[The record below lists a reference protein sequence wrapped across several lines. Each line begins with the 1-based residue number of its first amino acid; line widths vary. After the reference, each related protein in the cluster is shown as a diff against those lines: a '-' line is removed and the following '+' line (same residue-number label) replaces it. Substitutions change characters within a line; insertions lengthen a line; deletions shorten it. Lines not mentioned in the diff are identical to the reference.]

1 MITRE
6 ELESIAPKETK
17 RYITDS
23 FVEKINLIAD
33 DEEEEFREAYK
44 NNVLGYAGILNNGNY
59 KLSDYMNAVKYVSYK
74 LMEMDNIDAYKFT
87 FPERYKLL
95 LEKYKD
101 FGTEEEIRNEKIS
114 PYVSAYNKNKL
125 VNQIMEQTLVP
136 NHILNAP
143 LYQRALNEQAKLMMN
158 ARSEMVRAKAA
169 DSLLTH
175 LRPPEITKMELSIGV
190 KENDAIAELRKVT
203 QELAAAQR
211 LGIESGTITSKYA
224 AESRIIQA
232 EIIDE

>member
-1 MITRE
+1 MITKE
-6 ELESIAPKETK
+6 KLETIVPKETR

-23 FVEKINLIAD
+23 FVEKLNTIVEGE
-33 DEEEEFREAYK
+33 DENFTEAFRENFIGYTS
-44 NNVLGYAGILNNGNY
+44 VLKGGDY

-74 LMEMDNIDAYKFT
+74 LMEMQNIDAYRLT
-87 FPERYKLL
+87 FPERYEAL
-95 LEKYKD
+95 LEKYQD
-101 FGTEEEIRNEKIS
+101 FGSEEDIRSEKIS

-143 LYQRALNEQAKLMMN
+143 LYQKALNEQARLMMHAN
-158 ARSEMVRAKAA
+158 SEMVRTKAA

-175 LRPPEITKMELSIGV
+175 LRPPEVAKYEINMGI
-190 KENDAIAELRKVT
+190 KENDAISELRRVT
-203 QELAAAQR
+203 QEMVAMQR
-211 LGIESGTITSKYA
+211 LGIQSGAVTSKQI
-224 AESRIIQA
+224 AESTIIQA